1 MIFEIHAVKNV
12 ANGKQRL
19 AKFLYDNMTSKLT
32 DMEGNEYFYDV
43 ARDRFPDGSWG
54 RTPAP
59 VTSKETPLNKS
70 NKIKDLKIQMGLSCN
85 YSCEYCSQR
94 FVPHADTSSPI
105 EVKKFLKNLDLWVD
119 GAPEKIQ
126 FWGGEP
132 LVYIKILKPLAEG
145 LREKW
150 PDVKFGMVTNG
161 SLLNVE
167 TNKWLDEMGF
177 TIGMSHDGPGQTVRG
192 PDPFADP
199 DKKAAI
205 LDLFH
210 RLGPRRMSFNAMVHR
225 ENMNRAEIQNWL
237 QKELGTDEF
246 TIGEGGF
253 IDSYDEG
260 GKANALNGSAEQL
273 GFRRLAL
280 EQIRAGTIEKFHVFH
295 DRIQEWVN
303 SISSGRKAEILGQ
316 KCTMDRLDTIAVD
329 LKGNVITC
337 QNVSAVSIAPNKKNH
352 RIGHVSN
359 LEKVKLDTSTHWSKR
374 PHCRDCP
381 MLQACKGA
389 CMFLEGDLW
398 YKSCDNSYSDHL
410 PFFAAAFEVLTGY
423 LPYRIDAAHLPEERQ
438 NLWGDHDAEAIVPPT
453 RSANRDLNKEL
464 EVA

>member
-19 AKFLYDNMTSKLT
+19 AVFNYDNMTSKLT
-32 DMEGNEYFYDV
+32 DKDGNSFFLDKTKHLIPQELFNV
-43 ARDRFPDGSWG
+43 S
-54 RTPAP
+54 PAP
-59 VTSKETPLNKS
+59 VTSKEEPLNKG
-70 NKIKDLKIQMGLSCN
+70 KINRLKIQLGLSCN

-94 FVPHADTSSPI
+94 FVPHADASSPI
-105 EVKKFLKNLDLWVD
+105 EVERFLKNLDKWIN
-119 GAPEKIQ
+119 PNEPPYKIE

-145 LREKW
+145 LKKKW
-150 PDVKFGMVTNG
+150 PNVKFGMVTNG
-161 SLLNVE
+161 SLLNKE
-167 TNKWLDEMGF
+167 TNQWLFDMGF

-199 DKKAAI
+199 EKKANI
-205 LDLFH
+205 LHLFNL
-210 RLGPRRMSFNAMVHR
+210 LGSKRMSFNAMIHR
-225 ENMNRAEIQNWL
+225 ENMDRYAIQQWL
-237 QKELGTDEF
+237 TKELGTEDF
-246 TIGEGGF
+246 VIGEGGF

-260 GKANALNGSAEQL
+260 GKANALNDKAEQL

-280 EQIRAGTIEKFHVFH
+280 EQIRNSSINKFNIFNS
-295 DRIQEWVN
+295 RLREWVE
-303 SISSGRKAEILGQ
+303 SISAERPAEILGQ
-316 KCTMDRLDTIAVD
+316 KCTMDRPDTIAVD
-329 LKGNVITC
+329 LKGNVLTC
-337 QNVSAVSIAPNKKNH
+337 QNVSAVQTAPNGKSH

-359 LEKVKLDTSTHWSKR
+359 LDNVKLDTSTHWSKR

-423 LPYRIDAAHLPEERQ
+423 LPFRINAPHLPEERQ
-438 NLWGDHDAEAIVPPT
+438 NLWGNHDDLAVVPKT
-453 RSANRDLNKEL
+453 RTEIREINKEL
-464 EVA
+464 A